1 MIMRKQGKGGK
12 LQNIWKNSLVL
23 GTAMVVGAVLSVS
36 AAAIE
41 MTPALKKIVNAANKE
56 GIIRIHMGASP
67 IGRSSGV
74 KAAENGINKMFGTK
88 IKLSFKPGPAYA
100 ALGSKLLTEYQAKQ
114 PASSDIYIATAIQLV
129 PLLRKGL
136 FTKVDWQGLFPERV
150 QPQMVEADGQV
161 LRHYTSLPGVIYKKS
176 MEAKVKKARTLEDF
190 LKPDW
195 KGKFWTTPY
204 LAGFDVLIADEVW
217 GAKKTENYVLRMSQ
231 QIGGLLGCGA
241 TSRIASG
248 EMPVHLIDC
257 SGSAAFSE
265 KFKSLVGLH
274 ILKETAWRRYGYF
287 AIPKNSRA
295 KNAATLYAL
304 WYASKEGQESMRKHI
319 GYDMTD
325 HPESHFAQVI
335 AGYIKQGYN
344 FRDVTIDWWGA
355 QKGVIKQHRKNI
367 KLLRSKAKRK

>member
-1 MIMRKQGKGGK
+1 MVRKEKGKGKILQILGK
-12 LQNIWKNSLVL
+12 NGFVV
-23 GTAMVVGAVLSVS
+23 GTAMIVATILSAPAV
-36 AAAIE
+36 AIE
-41 MTPALKKIVNAANKE
+41 MTPALKKIVSAANKE
-56 GIIRIHMGASP
+56 GVIRIHMGASP
-67 IGRSSGV
+67 VGRSGGI
-74 KAAENGINKMFGTK
+74 KAAEIGINKMFGTK

-136 FTKVDWQGLFPERV
+136 FTKVDWQGLFPARV

-161 LRHYTSLPGVIYKKS
+161 LRHYTSLPGVIYNKR
-176 MEAKVKKARTLEDF
+176 MEAKVKKTRTLDDF

-204 LAGFDVLIADEVW
+204 LAGFDVLIPDEVW
-217 GAKKTENYVLRMSQ
+217 GAKKTEDYVLKMSQ

-257 SGSAAFSE
+257 SGSAAFVDR
-265 KFKSLVGLH
+265 FKSVVGLH
-274 ILKETAWRRYGYF
+274 VLKETAWRRYGYI
-287 AIPKNSRA
+287 AIPKNARA

-304 WYASKEGQESMRKHI
+304 WYASKEGQKSMRKHI
-319 GYDMTD
+319 GYDATD
-325 HPESHFAQVI
+325 HPESHYAKVI
-335 AGYIKQGYN
+335 ADYSKKGYK
-344 FRDVTIDWWGA
+344 FRDVTIKWWGG
-355 QKGVIKQHRKNI
+355 QKGAIKQHRKNI